1 MLRPSACSV
10 TPVLPARLSNL
21 ELQLEYPWT
30 SVTSVDNAAEQPLDL
45 RPLLEYVSVHT
56 WLDGLRQH
64 WGGDPVS
71 DDPERLPILEAFCRH
86 INRDPDQIIKETTM
100 IKDGEKRIRIKGRER
115 YAGLIDDFQ
124 AQVEGSRFKKGKWGN
139 TVRSFLIH
147 NGVLLAQGMQPG
159 AD

>member
-1 MLRPSACSV
+1 MTETTDDQPQLRPMADYATV
-10 TPVLPARLSNL
+10 
-21 ELQLEYPWT
+21 Q
-30 SVTSVDNAAEQPLDL
+30 
-45 RPLLEYVSVHT
+45 T

-64 WGGDPVS
+64 WGGDPETE
-71 DDPERLPILEAFCRH
+71 DPERLPILEAFCVFASV
-86 INRDPDQIIKETTM
+86 DPDRIIKETTM

-159 AD
+159 AER